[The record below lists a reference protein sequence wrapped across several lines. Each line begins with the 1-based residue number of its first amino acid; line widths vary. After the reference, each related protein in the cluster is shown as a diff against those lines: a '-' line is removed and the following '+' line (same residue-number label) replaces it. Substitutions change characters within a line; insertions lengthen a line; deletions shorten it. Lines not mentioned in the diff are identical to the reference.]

1 MALTS
6 PRRDRPIFLIVNGD
20 DFGYTPEIN
29 AAIARCHDAGVL
41 TSATLLVNRAATGD
55 ALALAAARPEL
66 GLGLHLNLTEGA
78 PVAPPRQV
86 RSLVD
91 RRGRFIPF
99 PAQLGR
105 IASGAARGGELE
117 AELRAQFERFLGS
130 DRIPSHVDGHLHVHA
145 YPRVLPLVVRLMR
158 EYGVQAMRNPLLGAW
173 LFRSPVAPLPA
184 STNTRRYVV
193 SRRHGLDRWSIART
207 ERLFDLARLL
217 RRPDPSAALVAT
229 VARSGART
237 VEVMAHPAWNR
248 GPAVGAAQTALL
260 TAPGTR
266 AALERAG
273 LVLGDYRQLRCFT
286 REASW
291 PEAAATPKRSA

>member
-1 MALTS
+1 MPLTNV
-6 PRRDRPIFLIVNGD
+6 RRDRPIFLIVNGD

-29 AAIARCHDAGVL
+29 AAIARCHDVGVL
-41 TSATLLVNRAATGD
+41 TSATVLVNRAAVHD
-55 ALALAAARPEL
+55 ALALAAARPGL

-99 PAQLGR
+99 PAQLSR
-105 IASGAARGGELE
+105 IVAGVARGAELE
-117 AELRAQFERFLGS
+117 TELRAQVERFLSSG
-130 DRIPSHVDGHLHVHA
+130 RIPSHVDGHLHVHA

-173 LFRSPVAPLPA
+173 LVRSPVAPLLAGTGA
-184 STNTRRYVV
+184 SRHGA
-193 SRRHGLDRWSIART
+193 SRRHSLDQQGVART
-207 ERLFDLARLL
+207 ERLLDLARML
-217 RRPDPSAALVAT
+217 RRPDSVAALVAT
-229 VARSGART
+229 LVKSGART

-248 GPAVGAAQTALL
+248 GLAVGEAQTALL
-260 TAPGTR
+260 TAPGLR

-273 LVLGDYRQLRCFT
+273 IVLGNYRDLTCFV
-286 REASW
+286 REA
-291 PEAAATPKRSA
+291 